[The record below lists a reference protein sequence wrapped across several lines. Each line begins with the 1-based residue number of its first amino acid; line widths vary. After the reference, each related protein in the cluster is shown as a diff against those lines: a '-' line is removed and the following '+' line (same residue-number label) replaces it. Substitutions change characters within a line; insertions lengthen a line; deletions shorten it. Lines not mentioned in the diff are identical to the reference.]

1 MPRGR
6 RVLPDN
12 FVHHIVNRGNKKE
25 TVFREPA
32 DYADFMCLLAEATK
46 HAPMRILGAAV
57 MRNHFHLVLWPEFGV
72 QLPAYMMWLMNAQ
85 IRRLQKRHGTV
96 GLGHVYQDRYR
107 NFLVEGDA
115 HLYRVL
121 RYVEANPLRASIV
134 KRAEDYRW
142 SSLSHR
148 LTPDGREYLSEWPVP
163 RPSNWTSYVNEGI
176 AMDELAGLR
185 QSVRRSTPYGS
196 PEWVDRTVEEHGL
209 EWTRNP
215 QGRPRKWAILS

>member
-6 RVLPDN
+6 RALPDN
-12 FVHHIVNRGNKKE
+12 TVHHVVNRGNKRE
-25 TVFREPA
+25 TVFREPT
-32 DYADFMCLLAEATK
+32 DYKDFICLLAEAKK
-46 HAPMRILGAAV
+46 HAPMRVLSATV

-85 IRRLQKRHGTV
+85 IRRLQKRHRTV
-96 GLGHVYQDRYR
+96 GLGHVYQDRYK

-134 KRAEDYRW
+134 KRAEDYEW
-142 SSLSHR
+142 SSLSQR

-163 RPSNWTSYVNEGI
+163 RPSNWMTYVNEGI
-176 AMDELAGLR
+176 GTDELAELR
-185 QSVRRSTPYGS
+185 LSVQRSRPYGS
-196 PEWVDRTVEEHGL
+196 PIWVDRMIEEHDL

-215 QGRPRKWAILS
+215 QGRPRKRAKLG